1 MKTTEEMIEATKAKV
16 AVMDAF
22 ARGEAIIARRLVGG
36 SATFIVD
43 ETPSWDW
50 SLNDYRIAP
59 KPEPTKDTIPWDA
72 IDERFRWAAR
82 DANSTIAAFECA
94 PKPDRDYWS
103 VSAGNFVIL
112 TGNFVGTTPGTIDWR
127 ESLQQRPEER
137 G

>member
-1 MKTTEEMIEATKAKV
+1 MKTTEEMIE
-16 AVMDAF
+16 VMQAHL
-22 ARGEAIIARRLVGG
+22 RGEAIECNAGLGWRESCG
-36 SATFIVD
+36 
-43 ETPSWDW
+43 PSWNW
-50 SLNDYRIAP
+50 PECDYRIAP
-59 KPEPTKDTIPWDA
+59 KPAPTQDTIPWDA
-72 IDERFRWAAR
+72 IDARFKWAAR

-127 ESLQQRPEER
+127 ESLQQRPVKEER

>member
-1 MKTTEEMIEATKAKV
+1 MKTTEEMIE
-16 AVMDAF
+16 VMQAHL
-22 ARGEAIIARRLVGG
+22 RGEAIEAYSMSFDKWRLVPDP
-36 SATFIVD
+36 TWWTI
-43 ETPSWDW
+43 
-50 SLNDYRIAP
+50 DYRIAHKP
-59 KPEPTKDTIPWDA
+59 KPTKDTVPWDA

-112 TGNFVGTTPGTIDWR
+112 TGNFVGTIPGTIDWR
-127 ESLQQRPEER
+127 ESLQQRPVKEER